1 MTRRRSLMPRFLPV
15 ATPIALLLATLVST
29 PAAAA
34 DREIYVGFHLGLAG
48 VDINRGDAFD
58 QVLDGDENS
67 LSYDIGYK
75 FNDFLAVE
83 VGYYDL
89 SKVDGAIRP
98 CAEGVSCSDIA
109 IKGKITAYSAA
120 IVPHYDITGRIRV
133 FAKFGIVSWA
143 ANVEDAAEDLEITL
157 VDVDDEDLIYGVGVE
172 VQILGRFRAVGRIE
186 SIAGDIETVSA
197 GIRMVF

>member
-1 MTRRRSLMPRFLPV
+1 MTKHRTQVRRFLPTV
-15 ATPIALLLATLVST
+15 VPIVLLLATL
-29 PAAAA
+29 AAAPA
-34 DREIYVGFHLGLAG
+34 EAEREIYVGFHLGLAG
-48 VDINRGDAFD
+48 IDINRSDAFD

-75 FNDFLAVE
+75 FNDYLAVE

-109 IKGKITAYSAA
+109 IRGKITAYSAA
-120 IVPHYDITGRIRV
+120 IVPHYDLTGRIRV
-133 FAKFGIVSWA
+133 FAKLGLVYWS
-143 ANVEDAAEDLEITL
+143 ANVEDAADDLEVTL
-157 VDVDDEDLIYGVGVE
+157 VDVDDEDLIYGAGVE

>member
-1 MTRRRSLMPRFLPV
+1 MTRRRSWTRRLPLAAV
-15 ATPIALLLATLVST
+15 PTILLLTAALAA

-34 DREIYVGFHLGLAG
+34 DREIYVGFHLGWAG
-48 VDINRGDAFD
+48 VTINRSDAFD

-75 FNDFLAVE
+75 FNDYLAVE

-109 IKGKITAYSAA
+109 IRGKITAYSAA
-120 IVPHYDITGRIRV
+120 IVPHYDLTGRIRV
-133 FAKFGIVSWA
+133 FAKLGLVSWA
-143 ANVEDAAEDLEITL
+143 ANVEDAAEDLEVTL

-172 VQILGRFRAVGRIE
+172 VQILGRLRAVGRLE
-186 SIAGDIETVSA
+186 SIAGDIETVSV